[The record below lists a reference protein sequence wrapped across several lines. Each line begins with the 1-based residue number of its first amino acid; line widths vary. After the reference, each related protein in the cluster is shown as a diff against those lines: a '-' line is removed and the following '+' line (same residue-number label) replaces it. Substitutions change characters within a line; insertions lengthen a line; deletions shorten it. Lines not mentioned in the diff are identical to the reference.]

1 VREYGLWA
9 NLLLNGFLPC
19 EQLRV
24 LFLSVFKYW
33 LFKVIISLIKFE
45 PTRQFSWR
53 INFLLTVMFVV
64 IA

>member
-1 VREYGLWA
+1 
-9 NLLLNGFLPC
+9 LPC
-19 EQLRV
+19 EQLRA